1 METILNVKGDNLK
14 FAFYD
19 IFRILTIQ
27 VVSQF
32 LFVMNNSN
40 VSFFNVK
47 FFSTLIFL
55 CIGVL
60 SYWLVVRKL
69 IDIYYDKNIDEEKSI

>member
-27 VVSQF
+27 IITQF
-32 LFVMNNSN
+32 LFVMNNSDVIELSDHN
-40 VSFFNVK
+40 PIIAEFDLSLVK
-47 FFSTLIFL
+47 Q
-55 CIGVL
+55 
-60 SYWLVVRKL
+60 
-69 IDIYYDKNIDEEKSI
+69 

>member
-1 METILNVKGDNLK
+1 METILNVQGDNLK

-27 VVSQF
+27 VITQF
-32 LFVMNNSN
+32 LFVMNNSD
-40 VSFFNVK
+40 VSFFNIK
-47 FFSTLIFL
+47 FISTLIFL

-69 IDIYYDKNIDEEKSI
+69 IDIYYDKNTDEEKSI